1 MSGRLDGK
9 VALVTGASSGIGQAT
24 ALALAAEGARVA
36 AAARR
41 KDRLEAL
48 VSDIAGRGGQA
59 LALIVDVADEAQV
72 RDMVDRTRDTWGRID
87 ILVNDA
93 GVAAVGPIDGANTE
107 DWRRED
113 LHFRGW
119 RDWWLSRG
127 GIIAGRT

>member
-9 VALVTGASSGIGQAT
+9 VALVTGASSGIGSAT
-24 ALALAAEGARVA
+24 ALALAAEGAGVA

-59 LALIVDVADEAQV
+59 LPVIADVADEAQV
-72 RDMVDRTRDTWGRID
+72 HNMVDRTRDMWGRID

-93 GVAAVGPIDGANTE
+93 GVGSVGPIDGANTE
-107 DWRRED
+107 DWRRMVNTTCW
-113 LHFRGW
+113 G
-119 RDWWLSRG
+119 
-127 GIIAGRT
+127 